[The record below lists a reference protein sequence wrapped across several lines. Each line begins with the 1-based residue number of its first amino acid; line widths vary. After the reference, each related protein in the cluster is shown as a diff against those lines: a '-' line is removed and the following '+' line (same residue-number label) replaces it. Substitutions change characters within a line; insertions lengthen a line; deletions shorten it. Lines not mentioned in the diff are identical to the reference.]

1 MSIRQHSVRR
11 PDKLQANYTE
21 RAYIRPANYFW
32 LRIVVRE
39 LCATGLVSNVESL
52 CAVPNNQYVTFMS
65 PQLEVQGL
73 EVAYAPRT
81 SVSISALLDVSFA
94 VGGEILGILGESG
107 SGKTTLA
114 GSLLNLPQ
122 PA

>member
-1 MSIRQHSVRR
+1 
-11 PDKLQANYTE
+11 
-21 RAYIRPANYFW
+21 
-32 LRIVVRE
+32 
-39 LCATGLVSNVESL
+39 
-52 CAVPNNQYVTFMS
+52 MS
-65 PQLEVQGL
+65 PQLQVQGL
-73 EVAYAPRT
+73 DVAYAPRT
-81 SVSISALLDVSFA
+81 SVSIWALLDVSFA